1 MIIKIH
7 NRIPT
12 SLIVIL
18 IVLGIVGGLIIIYS
32 TPYGLGLVNDSSAYV
47 NGARNLLSGEG
58 YSRTAGNGESV
69 PLTHFPPLL
78 SIVLAT
84 FGLFGIDAIQATK
97 ILNIFF
103 FASNIFFAGLLLY
116 KITGTSVFSILG
128 AVLFLLSES
137 FISIHTYA
145 LSEPFFIWQLLII
158 LLLLYSYFKN
168 SNISKVIVLG
178 FLTGLIYLTR
188 YLGVSVF
195 GMIFISL
202 ILCALPAK
210 TKVRHIVVYML
221 SSLVLPL
228 IWSIRNTLLT
238 GNFANR
244 RIYYHPVEQH
254 KWFDGS
260 ANFWDWLFPG
270 NLNLYGISPIFFS
283 LLLAVISICILVVIL
298 KGLWATKNRKKVDN
312 EQLMIIAVAVES
324 IVYLSVLI
332 FSMTFVDPATVFE
345 NRMLAPFYFCLVLIS
360 VAYLSKMWKSK
371 ARLKRGFIIFISLI
385 LVVSFGRDSVILV
398 SNLHQDG
405 QGFANSW
412 WRDPR
417 MIEDIQSLP
426 DVTLYSNRITALYL
440 LTERPA
446 YTLPSPE
453 ELTDLETKP
462 RFQAELDVVRTKVLK
477 SEAVIVI
484 YGYGSYIKDPGYQD
498 WVMAITDGL
507 PVYSEYDNITVFGQ
521 LLE

>member
-1 MIIKIH
+1 MIINIKSKIP
-7 NRIPT
+7 I
-12 SLIVIL
+12 SLLVIL
-18 IVLGIVGGLIIIYS
+18 IVLSIIGGLIIIYS
-32 TPYGLGLVNDSSAYV
+32 TPYGLGLVNDSSAYI
-47 NGARNLLSGEG
+47 NGARSLLSGEG

-78 SIVLAT
+78 SIVLAVLGM
-84 FGLFGIDAIQATK
+84 FGVDAIQATK
-97 ILNIFF
+97 VLNIFL
-103 FASNIFFAGLLLY
+103 FASNILLTGIVLY
-116 KITGTSVFSILG
+116 KITSTPAFSILG
-128 AVLFLLSES
+128 AGLFLLSES
-137 FISIHTYA
+137 FVSIHTFA

-158 LLLLYSYFKN
+158 LLLLFSYFTDKRLL
-168 SNISKVIVLG
+168 KVIVLG

-202 ILCALPAK
+202 ILCSLPAK
-210 TKVRHIVVYML
+210 TKVRHLAAYML
-221 SSLVLPL
+221 ASLVLPL

-244 RIYYHPVEQH
+244 RIYYHPIEQH

-270 NLNLYGISPIFFS
+270 NLNLYGISPVFFS
-283 LLLAVISICILVVIL
+283 ILLAAILAGILVVII
-298 KGLWATKNRKKVDN
+298 KGLWAVKNRQKMSI
-312 EQLMIIAVAVES
+312 EQLLVIAVAVES

-360 VAYLSKMWKSK
+360 VAYLSRMWQSN
-371 ARLKRGFIIFISLI
+371 ARLKRIFVIFASLI
-385 LVVSFGRDSVILV
+385 LVLSFGRDSVILV

-417 MIEDIQSLP
+417 MIEDIQNLP
-426 DVTLYSNRITALYL
+426 DVILYSNRITALYL

-453 ELTDLETKP
+453 ELTDLVTKP
-462 RFQAELDVVRTKVLK
+462 RFQAELEGVRKMVV
-477 SEAVIVI
+477 EGDAVVVI

-498 WVMAITDGL
+498 WVKAITDGL

-521 LLE
+521 SLE